1 MADIEARQLGR
12 QRLALA
18 ARFDR
23 TCGFTGRR
31 QRRNVA
37 GLGFSL
43 EQRVGL
49 VEQPALASVRLA
61 AAPEGAATGEEDLL
75 VQFDDAR
82 VEVLLELLFAVREGL
97 LELLFA
103 VREGLLELL
112 LAVREGLLDL
122 LLAVREGLLDLL
134 LALVEGLMELLLAL
148 VETLKQLS

>member
-31 QRRNVA
+31 QRCDVA
-37 GLGFSL
+37 GVRFSRQ
-43 EQRVGL
+43 QRVGL

-82 VEVLLELLFAVREGL
+82 VEGL

-103 VREGLLELL
+103 VREGLLE
-112 LAVREGLLDL
+112 L

-148 VETLKQLS
+148 VETLKQLSLSLG

>member
-18 ARFDR
+18 ARFGQ

-31 QRRNVA
+31 QRRDVA

-82 VEVLLELLFAVREGL
+82 VEGL

-103 VREGLLELL
+103 VREDLLELL
-112 LAVREGLLDL
+112 LAVREGLL
-122 LLAVREGLLDLL
+122 ELL

-148 VETLKQLS
+148 VETLKQLSLSLG

>member
-31 QRRNVA
+31 QRRDVA
-37 GLGFSL
+37 GVRFSL

-49 VEQPALASVRLA
+49 VEEPALAGVRLA

-82 VEVLLELLFAVREGL
+82 VEGL

-103 VREGLLELL
+103 VREGLLE
-112 LAVREGLLDL
+112 
-122 LLAVREGLLDLL
+122 LL

-148 VETLKQLS
+148 VETLKQLSLSLG